1 MKAWSWIIVATVAL
15 LLPGWPADGADRI
28 VLNGPEVAK
37 LDWNTRSLVA
47 GDLDGD
53 GLVDLALINNDR
65 ARIDIL
71 YQRAPGEPQEAGKR
85 KVRHDRWEPVLED
98 SRFVRGKV
106 ISGSHLYALA
116 LGDLNS
122 DGRMDLV
129 YTGNDDPLTIRY
141 QDEDSLWKEEWTYDE
156 FEPQQWIWTLVVAD
170 VDLDERDDLLVL
182 GTKEILVFLQSPEG
196 RIAEPRVIKIGD
208 EVGVG
213 LKVTDLNSDGLPDL
227 LYVAANDQ
235 RAVRVRFQNSEGL
248 FGAEIA
254 IPFETATP
262 NLPVWRGAESGDTI
276 FASIQRRSHF
286 IEFFSIVEK
295 GPELTKML
303 QPRIYTIGNDDGS
316 PALYAMGDFDGDG
329 RGDLAVAESKAARI
343 LLYLQLPDGNFANAV
358 SYPSFSSISG
368 IAAGSFD
375 ESGRDS
381 IVVVSKSEG
390 IAGVTQLSRTGRLDF
405 PTLLQVQGE
414 PTCAAVRDLDDD
426 GGDEVVLVEEVD
438 GSYVLT
444 AYSRREGVLAFTGNL
459 AELRDTRRDPTAI
472 KFMDLN
478 RDDRDEVMVIVPRE
492 AAQILVEE
500 AEGEFAEAAVN
511 LAVRRGLL
519 SDLEI
524 SALTTGDLD
533 GDGLD
538 ELVVTSVGFA
548 RSLRLD
554 EEGGLHI
561 VDQYNAANS
570 DDRIGGP
577 LLLDMDGDEEKELL
591 FYHEAE
597 ESIQLLKRDSTGV
610 YRYDRSIEI
619 GEIDLV
625 SSRIVRTGDDS
636 HLFFLGTDRFWVVP
650 IGSGGWEVETV
661 STYETDLKDVRYTR
675 LEVADLNADGVR
687 EMIAIDATG
696 HVIEI
701 LREVSERQWESA
713 LHFTIFDPT
722 QHYQGRRGS
731 NREPREV
738 VIADLTGD
746 SRDDMALLI
755 HDRVLLYYQD

>member
-1 MKAWSWIIVATVAL
+1 MKAWNKIPVITATL
-15 LLPGWPADGADRI
+15 LLSGWPANATDRI
-28 VLNGPEVAK
+28 ALNGPEVAK

-47 GDLDGD
+47 GDLDSD
-53 GLVDLALINNDR
+53 GLTDLALINNDR
-65 ARIDIL
+65 ARIEIL
-71 YQRAPGEPQEAGKR
+71 YQRAPGEPQESRKR

-98 SRFVRGKV
+98 SRFVREKV

-122 DGRMDLV
+122 DGLMDLV
-129 YTGNDDPLTIRY
+129 YTGNHDPLTIRY

-156 FEPQQWIWTLVVAD
+156 FEPQQWIWTLAVAD
-170 VDLDERDDLLVL
+170 VDLDGRNDLLVL
-182 GTKEILVFLQSPEG
+182 GKKEILVFLQSPEG
-196 RIAEPRVIKIGD
+196 GIIEPRAINIGD

-213 LKVTDLNSDGLPDL
+213 LKVIDLNRDGLPDL
-227 LYVAANDQ
+227 FYVAPKDQ
-235 RAVRVRFQNSEGL
+235 RAVRVRFQLSKGL

-254 IPFETATP
+254 IPFETATS
-262 NLPVWRGAESGDTI
+262 NLPVWRQGGSGDTI

-286 IEFFSIVEK
+286 IEFFSIVDKET
-295 GPELTKML
+295 ELTENL
-303 QPRIYTIGNDDGS
+303 QPRIYTIGKEGSS
-316 PALYAMGDFDGDG
+316 PALYAMGDYNGDG
-329 RGDLAVAESKAARI
+329 RVDLAVAESKAAHI
-343 LLYLQLPDGNFANAV
+343 LLYMQLPDGNFANAV
-358 SYPSFSSISG
+358 PYPSFSKISG
-368 IAAGSFD
+368 IAAGNL
-375 ESGRDS
+375 EGSGRDS

-390 IAGVTQLSRTGRLDF
+390 IAGVTQLSGTGRLDF

-414 PTCAAVRDLDDD
+414 PVCAAVRDLNDD

-438 GSYVLT
+438 DSYVLT
-444 AYSRREGVLAFTGNL
+444 AYSRRKGSLRFAENL
-459 AELRDTRRDPTAI
+459 AELVDTRRDPTAI
-472 KFMDLN
+472 MFMDLN

-492 AAQILVEE
+492 AAQILVED
-500 AEGEFAEAAVN
+500 ADGEFAEAAVD

-538 ELVVTSVGFA
+538 ELVVASEGFA

-554 EEGGLHI
+554 EAGDLYI

-570 DDRIGGP
+570 DDRISGP
-577 LLLDMDGDEEKELL
+577 LLLDMDGDGEKELL

-610 YRYDRSIEI
+610 YRFDRSIEI
-619 GEIDLV
+619 GAIDLV
-625 SSRIVRTGDDS
+625 FRPIVQKGDDS
-636 HLFFLGTDRFWVVP
+636 HLFFFGTDRFWVVP
-650 IGSGGWEVETV
+650 IGRGGWEVETV
-661 STYETDLKDVRYTR
+661 STYETDLKDVHYTR
-675 LEVADLNADGVR
+675 LEVADLNADGVL

-701 LREVSERQWESA
+701 LRAASERQWKSA

-746 SRDDMALLI
+746 SRDDVAVLI